1 MTHSHRIRPAV
12 LAMSLML
19 ASVAHAQLPSPLSN
33 PVFGFAVPGVPVAA
47 ANAASAGVALADRW
61 LGDSPYENPA
71 YAPPKGF
78 TLEASPLFQRV
89 NRQDVVSI
97 NRSTTQTVG
106 YPDAAGGM
114 LAYGTGRIGIALYAW
129 QPVLRLEQ
137 MNYEFGPLATPGQ
150 MDQQAMQRELRVGAA
165 VSYPMTEEFSVGV
178 SGEFVRRDDSYETHE
193 QSGSPSA
200 GERRLAFR
208 GNALGAGLG
217 VRYIKDAGQPWG
229 RELGAAIHW
238 QQAIDLEGTYEER
251 LTAGDSTGVVRAT
264 LESAFSGGVSGRVN
278 VAPST
283 WVVAGVSSRS
293 SEAWSGFGVWS
304 DAALGVGIGLVWKDA
319 ELPYGFRFGLGRESS
334 PGALETKSGL
344 ASVGFTYVA
353 KGLVLD
359 LGVLHRNLARDGF
372 PRSADDRI
380 LGSVRVAF

>member
-1 MTHSHRIRPAV
+1 MNLSQPIRR
-12 LAMSLML
+12 LAIVVALL
-19 ASVAHAQLPSPLSN
+19 TASVAHAQLPSPLNN
-33 PVFGFAVPGVPVAA
+33 PVYGFAVPGVPVAA

-61 LGDSPYENPA
+61 LGDTPYENPA
-71 YAPPKGF
+71 CAFAPGF
-78 TLEASPLFQRV
+78 TLEASPVFQRV

-97 NRSTTQTVG
+97 NRSTKQTVG

-114 LAYGTGRIGIALYAW
+114 LGYGAGRIGVALYAW

-137 MNYEFGPLATPGQ
+137 MSYEFGPLLAPGQ
-150 MDQQAMQRELRVGAA
+150 MDQHAQQRELRVGAA
-165 VSYPMTEEFSVGV
+165 VSYPVNDQLRVGV
-178 SGEFVRRDDSYETHE
+178 AGEFVRRDDLYETHE
-193 QSGSPSA
+193 QSGSPSS
-200 GERRLAFR
+200 GDRMLTLN
-208 GNALGAGLG
+208 GNGLGASVGM
-217 VRYIKDAGQPWG
+217 RYTKDAGQPWAS
-229 RELGAAIHW
+229 ELGAALHW
-238 QQAIDLEGTYEER
+238 QKSLDLSGTYTEN
-251 LTAGDSTGVVRAT
+251 LLAGDSTGTVTAS
-264 LESAFSGGVSGRVN
+264 LESALSGGVSARVN

-293 SEAWSGFGVWS
+293 SEAWSGFGVWT
-304 DAALGVGIGLVWKDA
+304 DAALGVGVGLVWKDA
-319 ELPYGFRFGLGRESS
+319 ELPYGFRFGVGRESS

-344 ASVGFTYVA
+344 ASVGFTYVS

>member
-1 MTHSHRIRPAV
+1 MTHSHRIRLTVIAAT
-12 LAMSLML
+12 LTF
-19 ASVAHAQLPSPLSN
+19 ASVAYAQLPSPLSN
-33 PVFGFAVPGVPVAA
+33 PVFGFALPGVPVAA

-61 LGDSPYENPA
+61 LGETPYENPA
-71 YAPPKGF
+71 FAPPKGF

-114 LAYGTGRIGIALYAW
+114 LAYGTGRVGLALYAW

-150 MDQQAMQRELRVGAA
+150 MDQQALQRELRVGAA
-165 VSYPMTEEFSVGV
+165 VSYPVSEELRVGV
-178 SGEFVRRDDSYETHE
+178 AGEFVRRDDSYETHE

-200 GERRLAFR
+200 GDRVLAFN
-208 GNALGAGLG
+208 GNALGASVG
-217 VRYIKDAGQPWG
+217 VRYTKDAGQPWAS
-229 RELGAAIHW
+229 ELGAALHW
-238 QQAIDLEGTYEER
+238 QQEIEVTGTYQEQ
-251 LTAGDSTGVVRAT
+251 LTAGDSTGTVSAK
-264 LESAFSGGVSGRVN
+264 LESALSGGFSGRVN

-304 DAALGVGIGLVWKDA
+304 DAALGVGVGLVWKDA
-319 ELPYGFRFGLGRESS
+319 ELPYGFRFGVGRESS

-344 ASVGFTYVA
+344 ASVGFTYVS

-372 PRSADDRI
+372 PRSSDDRI